1 MLFYATIFIVSLVL
15 AGGIVWFYRT
25 SADTS
30 KAIYDTVIPLSEI
43 KHPADHAKRSAAQK
57 AGVKTPQPW
66 GQKAHQTPGN
76 LARTHAAVPTTEI
89 PWGWKGSEK
98 QVGEKRR
105 HNGSRKSKA
114 AHCSLYEENKSKPK
128 SLRNPN
134 VGWPYRKEMTETNG
148 RAYKVTRRAA
158 RPKRTNLKEVDKP
171 WGW

>member
-1 MLFYATIFIVSLVL
+1 MLLYATIFIVSLVL

-30 KAIYDTVIPLSEI
+30 KAIYNTVIPLSEV

-76 LARTHAAVPTTEI
+76 LARTHAALPTDQA
-89 PWGWKGSEK
+89 PWGWPGSAS
-98 QVGEKRR
+98 QVGEKR
-105 HNGSRKSKA
+105 NKYGARKRKA
-114 AHCSLYEENKSKPK
+114 AHCSLYEQNKSEPK
-128 SLRNPN
+128 SSRNPD
-134 VGWPYRKEMTETNG
+134 VGWPYREEKTEANG
-148 RAYKVTRRAA
+148 NVYKVTRRAK
-158 RPKRTNLKEVDKP
+158 RPERTNLKEVEKP